1 MISVTKVGQW
11 VALGGLS
18 VALAACQRA
27 TLPAKNAAKP
37 RSPNAPLS
45 GKAAPTAQSDPSR
58 ARPKAAEQW
67 SHEEAVRRIV
77 DLAKK
82 NQWEE
87 AEAQASA
94 LYALDPKNPSVQRVY
109 SWIKTEGPK
118 RREKQLED
126 EIRDVASK
134 DSRLNPTLKSIA
146 TDKKSKGLPPRSELR
161 EALEQIKATP
171 YIPSNFGKTI
181 EAKGAFEDIESS
193 KGRMAAI
200 LDKEISVKLDNVTL
214 ESIIFNMGQAEGI
227 NFIADKSLPAFQQK
241 LSVNMKNVKLSEF
254 LRYVSRNLDVQF
266 QVGDNLIW
274 IVDGKDPKKLMEETR
289 FYRLRRGFIIPA
301 QYGISESV
309 KTTVTANNVQTATET
324 QKFENFV
331 NDAAPKSPSIE
342 TAIKQFFEGSKWYI
356 DLERNLI
363 VARGTFEQLR
373 VLERIISEFD
383 RPIQQV
389 LIEARFITVT
399 ETAFLQLGMNWASTS
414 GTGQAGSDYSGI
426 PSVLGGGFQWNWSGV
441 LGQDGL
447 NATLTALEQ
456 SGESETLSAPRLTLV
471 NNLPAKISDGTV
483 QYYYEEYT
491 VTQTI
496 LERSSKSSLA
506 PLGKPTKLNSG
517 VNLDVLASIGGDGKT
532 ILLALKPEV
541 IGNIVMKPFLTLKD
555 RDETGN
561 LASSLEINLPQ
572 YRSQSLAT
580 RVMVKSG
587 QTVVLGGVVQEDQ
600 RTYVESVP
608 VISNIPLI
616 GALFRRRSEVN
627 TPRYLLVFVTATLLS
642 ESGEFVVIPEAE

>member
-1 MISVTKVGQW
+1 MISVTKVWQW

-18 VALAACQRA
+18 VTLAACQRT

-37 RSPNAPLS
+37 RSPNASLS
-45 GKAAPTAQSDPSR
+45 GKAASSAHSDPSR

-67 SHEEAVRRIV
+67 SHEEAVRRII

-94 LYALDPKNPSVQRVY
+94 LYALDPQNPSVQRVY

-181 EAKGAFEDIESS
+181 EAKGAFEDIESAS
-193 KGRMAAI
+193 GRMAAI

-214 ESIIFNMGQAEGI
+214 ESIIFNLGQTEGV

-274 IVDGKDPKKLMEETR
+274 IVDGKDPKKVMEETR

-301 QYGISESV
+301 QYGVSESV

-342 TAIKQFFEGSKWYI
+342 MAIKQFFDGSKYYI
-356 DLERNLI
+356 DFERNLI

-373 VLERIISEFD
+373 VLERIIAEFD
-383 RPIQQV
+383 RPVQQV

-399 ETAFLQLGMNWASTS
+399 ETAFLQLGLSWASTGGS
-414 GTGQAGSDYSGI
+414 GQASSDYTGI
-426 PSVLGGGFQWNWSGV
+426 PPVIGSGLQWNWSGV
-441 LGQDGL
+441 LSRDGL

-456 SGESETLSAPRLTLV
+456 SGESETLSAPRITLV

-517 VNLDVLASIGGDGKT
+517 VNLDVLASIGGDGKS

-541 IGNIVMKPFLTLKD
+541 IGDITMKPFLTLKD

-561 LASSLEINLPQ
+561 LASSLDVNLPQ

-580 RVMVKSG
+580 RVVVKSG